1 MRRVVFAAIGGC
13 IALCIVVALT
23 FTIVAQREH
32 MVPTGPPP
40 TLPEGARPFEMIRPF
55 ADTVAWNRPVSE
67 FGRSE
72 RFAEYAQRLW
82 NYGSFGGWTDPERRD
97 DVVIEFRNYSVPIYD
112 ARTATETR
120 TVYWAGFGF
129 PPYKGASM
137 TIPWNPHWQAAPG
150 NDAIAL
156 IADPDSGEVW
166 SVWVLFKANPT
177 TCFTAENFRAG
188 YRPFVHLCAGG
199 VDKLTNADGSD
210 GDYRTWD
217 SYHSGRGMGIPK
229 LALVT
234 TPYEVRAGAIEH
246 ALELTVFNTMFGPAC
261 SEAELATDAAGNT
274 CGFYVPP
281 ATRIEWAEGPTP
293 NCGQVNQPNS
303 AEFRRKTV
311 PEGMRFA
318 LDITDAD
325 IESWLDERGYTGAK
339 RNTARIFAVA
349 LRDYGFIIAE
359 TGCYGVSIEV
369 DGFVNP
375 DAAEIWRDLGI
386 VDDGTAEQLLFGL
399 FTEERI
405 YVVEPP
411 EPAAAVASNPAPG
424 LAR

>member
-1 MRRVVFAAIGGC
+1 MKRVVFAAVGAVA
-13 IALCIVVALT
+13 ALCIVAGLAVM
-23 FTIVAQREH
+23 IIAQRNH

-40 TLPEGARPFEMIRPF
+40 TLPEGAQPFEIIRPF

-72 RFAEYAQRLW
+72 RYAEYAQRLW
-82 NYGSFGGWTDPERRD
+82 NFGSFGGWTEPDRRD
-97 DVVIEFRNYSVPIYD
+97 DFVIEFRNYSVPIYD

-120 TVYWAGFGF
+120 TVYWANFGF
-129 PPYKGASM
+129 PPFKGASI

-150 NDAIAL
+150 NDAMAL
-156 IADPDSGEVW
+156 IADPDTGELW
-166 SVWVLFKANPT
+166 SIWVLFKANPT
-177 TCFTAENFRAG
+177 TCFTPENFRAG
-188 YRPFVHLCAGG
+188 YRPFAHFCAGG
-199 VDKLTNADGSD
+199 ASKLTNADGSD

-217 SYHSGRGMGIPK
+217 SYDNGRGMGVPK

-234 TPYEVRAGAIEH
+234 TPYEVRSGAIEH
-246 ALELTVFNTMFGPAC
+246 ALELTVFNPMFGPAC
-261 SEAELATDAAGNT
+261 DAGQIGTAAAGDT

-281 ATRIEWAEGPTP
+281 ATRIEWTEGPPPHCAEAT
-293 NCGQVNQPNS
+293 QPNG

-318 LDITDAD
+318 LDISDAD
-325 IESWLDERGYTGAK
+325 IDAWLDTRGYTGAK

-375 DAAEIWRDLGI
+375 DAAEVWRELGI
-386 VDDGTAEQLLFGL
+386 VDDGTAEELLFGL
-399 FTEERI
+399 FTEERL

-411 EPAAAVASNPAPG
+411 EPAAAVAANPAPG